1 MSKQFAFSKMFFL
14 LLIAAFATTSCE
26 QKNDG
31 KISTS
36 VVSGE
41 HGTPKMK
48 FEETKYDFGKITQG
62 EIVSHEFEFTN
73 TGDGDLV
80 ISDAHASCGCT
91 VPEFPK
97 EPVKPGE
104 KGHILVKF
112 NSTGKEGREEKSV
125 EITANTKEKN
135 YVVIYAQVEKPG
147 GSKTEDGTTTG
158 H

>member
-14 LLIAAFATTSCE
+14 LLIAAFATTGCQ

-31 KISTS
+31 KLSTDL
-36 VVSGE
+36 VSGN
-41 HGTPKMK
+41 GTPKMK
-48 FEETKYDFGKITQG
+48 FEETKFDFGKITQG

-80 ISDAHASCGCT
+80 ISEAHASCGCT

-104 KGHILVKF
+104 KSHILVKF
-112 NSTGKEGREEKSV
+112 NSTGKEGHEEKSV

-135 YVVIYAQVEKPG
+135 YIVIYADVEKPG
-147 GSKTEDGTTTG
+147 GETK
-158 H
+158 